1 MFAHKLSLNESKQNY
16 ITRRITAQ
24 KHPFHILG
32 PSPYPHLVGFFV
44 TVFLVPL
51 TLHLHDMEVPFLSNV
66 LVMHFGGLGLFFTIM
81 S

>member
-1 MFAHKLSLNESKQNY
+1 MLTHSSSLSNVKQNY
-16 ITRRITAQ
+16 LARRITAQ

-51 TLHLHDMEVPFLSNV
+51 TFHLHDMEVPFLSNV